1 MVVSSSLH
9 RGFALSNQPS
19 PHLPA
24 PHLTDALADAAVAD
38 IQSGMVVGLGTGK
51 TASRGIFALHRRV
64 RDDGLDVRVVATSHA
79 TETQARALGLKL
91 IDFHSVESLDYLFD
105 GADEVDPDLRMI
117 KGRGGAMVRE
127 RLVAIASA
135 RRVYMVGEEKLVD
148 HLGQRSALPLA
159 IHYFGLASIRKHL
172 SDLGFNGVV
181 RRTMTNEHFLTD
193 QGNLVVDVTLQ
204 HGIDPA
210 EAAAQLDSTPGVVD
224 HGLFLTEADEVVVE
238 MKDGRIER
246 MMRQE

>member
-1 MVVSSSLH
+1 MS
-9 RGFALSNQPS
+9 
-19 PHLPA
+19 
-24 PHLTDALADAAVAD
+24 DALAEAAISE
-38 IQSGMVVGLGTGK
+38 IQSGMMVGLGTGRA
-51 TASRGIFALHRRV
+51 ASRGILALHNRIREE
-64 RDDGLDVRVVATSHA
+64 GLDVRVVATSHA

-91 IDFHSVESLDYLFD
+91 VDFHSVERLDYLFD

-127 RLVAIASA
+127 RLVAIAA
-135 RRVYMVGEEKLVD
+135 DRRVYMVGEEKLVD
-148 HLGQRSALPLA
+148 HLGQRSTLPVA

-172 SDLGFNGVV
+172 SDCGFNGVV

-193 QGNLVVDVTLQ
+193 QGNLVIDVSLPP
-204 HGIDPA
+204 GFDPA
-210 EAAAQLDSTPGVVD
+210 EAAAQLDAIPGVVD

-246 MMRQE
+246 MARQE